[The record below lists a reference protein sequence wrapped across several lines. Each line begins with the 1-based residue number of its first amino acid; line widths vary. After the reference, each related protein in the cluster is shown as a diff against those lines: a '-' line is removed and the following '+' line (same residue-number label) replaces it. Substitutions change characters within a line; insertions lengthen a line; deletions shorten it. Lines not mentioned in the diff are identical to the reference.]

1 LHAKPGFWIGELVR
15 SLCSR
20 VAETPTQ
27 RVASYVP
34 PVSGNSARP
43 RGFSSGY
50 LTDIE
55 EMRDVTRTKEAIG
68 ARRSFSAAGTFR
80 SDKF

>member
-1 LHAKPGFWIGELVR
+1 MPSQASGLESLFAHSVHALPKH
-15 SLCSR
+15 
-20 VAETPTQ
+20 PTQ

-34 PVSGNSARP
+34 PVSGNSARL
-43 RGFSSGY
+43 RGFSSAY

-55 EMRDVTRTKEAIG
+55 EMRDVTRTKEAIRT
-68 ARRSFSAAGTFR
+68 RRSLSAAGTFS